1 VLELL
6 GGPRSC
12 DSGTWVYVAGQFTG
26 PEITYE
32 FTVKKGVVTKIEL
45 VPKPEVASSAPAWC
59 SSSCS
64 VTTTT
69 AATPSHAD
77 AHGPGS

>member
-1 VLELL
+1 VQKGWPTAKVLELL

-32 FTVKKGVVTKIEL
+32 FTVKKGVVTKIEQHG
-45 VPKPEVASSAPAWC
+45 VAC
-59 SSSCS
+59 RM
-64 VTTTT
+64 VQ
-69 AATPSHAD
+69 
-77 AHGPGS
+77 